1 MKRAALWLALALG
14 APCVVLLVALP
25 VGFVMEIGKQIPLR
39 VTNASGRP
47 LRVTLLGVSKDSDVL
62 RVAPLTM
69 HGFLPL
75 PALRAAD
82 VAIEPGASKVLL
94 YSARRFRP
102 RALLAE
108 GRELALTGSVV
119 IDASTPFA
127 PASEAAR
134 KAVERHSQAY
144 PWAGL
149 LAGPLGTL
157 AFLRARRALRV

>member
-25 VGFVMEIGKQIPLR
+25 VGFVMEIGKQRSLR
-39 VTNASGRP
+39 VTNQSGRP
-47 LRVTLLGVSKDSDVL
+47 LRVTLLGLSKDSDLL
-62 RVAPLTM
+62 RVAPLTL

-75 PALRAAD
+75 PAFRGAD
-82 VAIEPGASKVLL
+82 VPVEPGTSKALL

-102 RALLAE
+102 RALLVD
-108 GRELALTGSVV
+108 GRELPAEGPVV
-119 IDASTPFA
+119 IDGSTRFA

-144 PWAGL
+144 PWAAL